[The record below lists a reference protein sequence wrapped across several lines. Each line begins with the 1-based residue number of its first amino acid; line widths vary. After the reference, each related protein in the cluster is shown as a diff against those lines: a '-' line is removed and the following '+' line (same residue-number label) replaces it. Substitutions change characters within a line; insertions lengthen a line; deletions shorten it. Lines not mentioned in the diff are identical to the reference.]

1 MDFKNVIISE
11 YAKIFSYTF
20 NVQSLLSKMTLKN
33 FDRMVTKIEDV
44 GKRDNNGLPCYL
56 FDHRNF
62 GLDDDLDL
70 HLIKFARK
78 DEQLRKL
85 LFEEG
90 WKWNFGADE
99 VKWIYLKFVLQ
110 GGIVKTR

>member
-1 MDFKNVIISE
+1 MVLELTIERANRACDLDSGTRHQVTYLESRE
-11 YAKIFSYTF
+11 AC
-20 NVQSLLSKMTLKN
+20 LLKLNRK
-33 FDRMVTKIEDV
+33 VTKFEDV
-44 GKRDNNGLPCYL
+44 GKHYNNGLPCYL

-70 HLIKFARK
+70 HLIRFARK

-99 VKWIYLKFVLQ
+99 VKWI
-110 GGIVKTR
+110 